1 MKSLRKCSS
10 ISLIIMLMVIPLAAQ
25 TDVTVDIGDVIFPAY
40 TSDLQVP
47 VTLTGPVDAVA
58 GIQFD
63 IIADPA
69 IAGLTSALANVT
81 GFTADFNSLSG
92 DTNRV
97 ILYNSSSVSGLPAAG
112 DTVLWL
118 GYEGSQIASAVID
131 LAVYGLVVS
140 DTAGAGLTSSSVDG
154 SISIG
159 SVVSLSM
166 DTGTGDNDDLV
177 SLVISLNNP
186 DEVGGV
192 QFDLI
197 DIPDYVVVD
206 SIWTSARTVDF
217 TISTTP
223 VGVGER
229 VILFSDTNESIAA
242 GSGAIINV
250 RFRITPTAY
259 NSDVIIDMV
268 DAVITDPLG
277 GTYWIAGIT
286 PGIITVYPGYLEPPT
301 SLVATSGLDGHVPLA
316 WAPPT
321 WDIPGDTV
329 GEGFEGTVFPPVDWT
344 QIQTCTDETAP
355 APGYWSQTDG
365 NVGDPPIGVHSGA
378 ANAGLWWSY
387 DAQDEWLITP
397 EIALGGNM
405 ELTFWS
411 YGYEGSTNGDHYYVK
426 ISTDGGSNWTELLDL
441 TALTLNDMN
450 MWEYPYVIDLS
461 YYSGETVQLA
471 WQAVDGDGLGLWYIW
486 FIDDIFIGNS
496 TGRVYSY
503 ETGAREM
510 VFDASYKKNAIAQ
523 AAHISSHDAER
534 PTQTVIRNSNRDS
547 RDLTAYNI
555 YRSLSS
561 PVAIIQDNLLS
572 AVPYTQEIYDDVD
585 VENSL
590 TYYYVIT
597 ADYGAM
603 GESGPSNEDSGT
615 PVEWVELAIT
625 GGTALTGQTDTLEI
639 TLNNESPVS
648 SFFFEV
654 ADLPNYI
661 AVEQILSTP
670 RTAALGYLDALE
682 LPDGKMS
689 ISGGFGSHIAPGSDA
704 ICRLVVRA
712 IAPEP
717 GVANLN
723 IVTANV
729 EDALGN
735 VMHWTQTGATFD
747 VTVETQS
754 IMLSGATGIG
764 TATVS
769 LILHNTQNIHG
780 IQMTLVDAP
789 GLLSGLSIL
798 PTGNVDLSNWVLDGN
813 EIDGAYII
821 IGFDNTLTNPIEPG
835 MHHIAD
841 ITFSVSSNPD
851 DWGTIVD
858 LSAIDVVLSDVN
870 SIQMFTEIHTS
881 SVSIGF
887 PEATFSIENL
897 QRSQRDNTG
906 TFDIHI
912 NNQIQVYAV
921 QLDILD
927 LPNYLELTDVTPIAG
942 GPFVGATIDPL
953 TGEQAD
959 GVAHIFAY
967 DLLNGI
973 APTMGAI
980 LRVGFEVKP
989 EYPGAEGVMLM
1000 IEESMAAD
1008 QNFQAMNSMA
1018 TGFILFEPVV
1028 SVNVETPLPEKFAL
1042 YSNYPNPFNPTT
1054 NIKYD
1059 LSEVSKVRLTI
1070 YDLMGREVRTLV
1082 NKVQSPGRIEVS
1094 WNGTDQFG
1102 HMVGAGVYL
1111 YRVQAN
1117 QNTATG
1123 KMIFLK

>member
-10 ISLIIMLMVIPLAAQ
+10 ISLIIMLLVIPLAGQ

-69 IAGLTSALANVT
+69 IAGLISALANIT

-131 LAVYGLVVS
+131 LEVYGLVVS
-140 DTAGAGLTSSSVDG
+140 DTAGSGLTSSGVDG

-166 DTGTGDNDDLV
+166 DTGNGDINELV
-177 SLVISLNNP
+177 SLAIALNNP
-186 DEVGGV
+186 DEVGGI

-206 SIWTSARTVDF
+206 SIWTTARTVDF

-242 GSGAIINV
+242 GTGAIINV

-268 DAVITDPLG
+268 DATITDPLG
-277 GTYWIAGIT
+277 GLYWIAGIT

-329 GEGFEGTVFPPVDWT
+329 GEGFEGAVFPPVDWT

-355 APGYWSQTDG
+355 TPGYWSQTDG
-365 NVGDPPIGVHSGA
+365 NVGDPPIGVHTGA

-387 DAQDEWLITP
+387 DHQDEWLITP

-441 TALTLNDMN
+441 TTLTLNDMN

-496 TGRVYSY
+496 AGRVYSH
-503 ETGAREM
+503 ETGARELI
-510 VFDASYKKNAIAQ
+510 FDASCKKDAIAQ
-523 AAHISSHDAER
+523 AAHISNHDAER
-534 PTQTVIRNSNRDS
+534 PAQTVIRNSNRDS

-555 YRSLSS
+555 YRSTSS
-561 PVAIIQDNLLS
+561 PVVIIPDNLLA

-585 VENSL
+585 VENGL
-590 TYYYVIT
+590 TYNYVIT

-603 GESGPSNEDSGT
+603 GESGPSNEDSGV

-648 SFFFEV
+648 FFFLEV
-654 ADLPNYI
+654 ADIPDYI
-661 AVEQILSTP
+661 QVEEILATP
-670 RTAALGYLDALE
+670 RTTGFTLDALE

-689 ISGGFGSHIAPGSDA
+689 ITGLIFGGTLDPGSDA
-704 ICRLVVRA
+704 ICKLVVRA
-712 IAPEP
+712 NAPEP
-717 GVANLN
+717 GITNID
-723 IVTANV
+723 IVTA
-729 EDALGN
+729 EIRDALN
-735 VMHWTQTGATFD
+735 NIMQWTQTGSIFD

-798 PTGNVDLSNWVLDGN
+798 PTGNVDMSNWVLDGN

-841 ITFSVSSNPD
+841 ITFSVSADPN

-887 PEATFSIENL
+887 PDATFSIENV
-897 QRSQRDNTG
+897 QRSQREATG
-906 TFDIHI
+906 TFDVHI
-912 NNQIQVYAV
+912 NNQVQVYAV

-927 LPNYLELTDVTPIAG
+927 MPDFLELTGVAPIAG
-942 GPFVGATIDPL
+942 GPFAGAIIDAT
-953 TGEQAD
+953 TGELAD
-959 GVAHIFAY
+959 GTAHIFAY

-973 APTMGAI
+973 VPTMGAI
-980 LRVGFEVKP
+980 LQVSFEVKP
-989 EYPGAEGVMLM
+989 EYPGAEGVLLM
-1000 IEESMAAD
+1000 IEESLAAD
-1008 QNFQAMNSMA
+1008 QNFQALNSMA
-1018 TGFILFEPVV
+1018 SGFILFEPVV
-1028 SVNVETPLPEKFAL
+1028 SVNTEAPLPEKFAL
-1042 YSNYPNPFNPTT
+1042 HSNYPNPFNPTT
-1054 NIKYD
+1054 NIRYD
-1059 LSEVSKVRLTI
+1059 LSEVSDVRLTI
-1070 YDLMGREVRTLV
+1070 FDMMGREIRTLV
-1082 NKVQSPGRIEVS
+1082 NESQNPGRIEVS
-1094 WNGTDQFG
+1094 WNGTDRSG
-1102 HMVGAGVYL
+1102 RMVGAGVYL

-1123 KMIFLK
+1123 KMILLK